1 MSLSDNQ
8 TCKQDDCFVPQTS
21 CAKGHMDPSKCP
33 HFVAPNAIVAMGAF
47 RTEDDELFPW
57 TGRPL
62 GLIDLRFVSATR
74 RPHLVGI
81 AGAADAGK
89 TTLLCLLFLAI
100 YRGRRIGPHT
110 FSGSFTLQGWENIA
124 RHLQLNAGETIKF
137 PPHTSQNGR
146 VPGLLHL
153 GLSDDDRNR
162 MDVLLADAS
171 GEWFSAWTDKP
182 TSEKAAGARWTADH
196 SDKLL
201 IAADTDA
208 LMGKKGGVS
217 RRELEFLI
225 RRIASDFGTEG
236 VALVWTKNDLPRD
249 AELSNTIE
257 DLFRSCF
264 KDGPVFAIGVPEQ
277 ENPDPDKT
285 LQELEV
291 IFSWAFEP
299 RSRTIS
305 LTRPDHAAFDPFM
318 AYRDAS

>member
-162 MDVLLADAS
+162 MDVLLADA
-171 GEWFSAWTDKP
+171 
-182 TSEKAAGARWTADH
+182 
-196 SDKLL
+196 
-201 IAADTDA
+201 
-208 LMGKKGGVS
+208 
-217 RRELEFLI
+217 
-225 RRIASDFGTEG
+225 
-236 VALVWTKNDLPRD
+236 
-249 AELSNTIE
+249 
-257 DLFRSCF
+257 
-264 KDGPVFAIGVPEQ
+264 
-277 ENPDPDKT
+277 
-285 LQELEV
+285 
-291 IFSWAFEP
+291 
-299 RSRTIS
+299 
-305 LTRPDHAAFDPFM
+305 
-318 AYRDAS
+318 